1 MAQPNLNSEHDQT
14 PHPFESHAVFSQFDL
29 AGQISRIRSEKSWQ
43 EGPGRVTRMLAKAPG
58 LRVALIVMRAGNRW
72 EEHKTDSRIAIQP
85 IEGSVRFILPD
96 RTVELRKGELLV
108 LEPGIPHGVEALEE
122 AAFLLTLS

>member
-1 MAQPNLNSEHDQT
+1 MAQPNLNIEHDQT
-14 PHPFESHAVFSQFDL
+14 PHPFDPHAVFSHFEL
-29 AGQISRIRSEKSWQ
+29 AAQIRQVRSEKSWQ
-43 EGPGRVTRMLAKAPG
+43 EGPGRVTRMLAKAPR

-72 EEHKTDSRIAIQP
+72 EEHKTDSRISIQP

-108 LEPGIPHGVEALEE
+108 LEPGIPHGVEAVEE
-122 AAFLLTLS
+122 AAVLLTLS